1 MLSPQFI
8 EKVWYGNHFLAW
20 ILLPA
25 SWLYAL
31 FMLLRRAAYAAGIIA
46 VQKVSVPVI
55 VVGNLTVG
63 GTGKT
68 PLIIW
73 LAEFLKNRDY
83 QPGIVSRGYGGT
95 AKQWPQQVRPDTDPK
110 IVGDEPV
117 IISRRTNCPVAI
129 APNRYIAARELI
141 KHTGCD
147 IILCDDGL
155 QHLELD
161 RDLEIVVIDA
171 ERQFGNNRC
180 LPSGPLRE
188 PVSRLKSVDM
198 IVSNGREGKNQYLM
212 EYVPL
217 PLKSLN
223 PALREQRMLDT
234 FSGMTVHAVAG
245 IGNPDNFFSILRN
258 SGINIIKHVFPDHY
272 YYQLGELTFA
282 DDLPVVMTEKDA
294 VKCET
299 FDIPDAWYLPVQVKM
314 SNIFEHRLSMLIQ
327 EFDDG

>member
-8 EKVWYGNHFLAW
+8 ERLWYGNHILSRL
-20 ILLPA
+20 LLPV

-31 FMLLRRAAYAAGIIA
+31 FMLLRRAAYAAGLLA

-73 LAEFLKNRDY
+73 LAEFLKDKGY
-83 QPGIVSRGYGGT
+83 HPGVVSRGYGGT
-95 AKQWPQQVRPDTDPK
+95 ARQWPQQVRPDTDPMV
-110 IVGDEPV
+110 VGDEPV
-117 IISRRTNCPVAI
+117 IISRRTGCPVAI

-141 KHTGCD
+141 RHTGCD
-147 IILCDDGL
+147 LILCDDGL

-161 RDLEIVVIDA
+161 RELEIVVIDG

-188 PVSRLKSVDM
+188 PVSRLRTVDM
-198 IVSNGREGKNQYLM
+198 VVSNGREGKNQYLM
-212 EYVPL
+212 EYVPQ

-223 PALREQRMLDT
+223 PATTGQLELNA
-234 FSGMTVHAVAG
+234 FSGRKVHAVAG
-245 IGNPDNFFSILRN
+245 IGNPNNFFSILRN
-258 SGINIIKHVFPDHY
+258 QGIDIIKHAFPDHY
-272 YYQLGELTFA
+272 YYRPEELMFN

-294 VKCET
+294 VKCEK
-299 FDIPDAWYLPVQVKM
+299 FNIPDCWFLPVQARM
-314 SNIFEHRLSMLIQ
+314 TNAFEHRLANLI
-327 EFDDG
+327 EELDGG